1 MKRERATWLL
11 ADMIT
16 RLEDGGWPLGLVD
29 EVYVFG
35 SYARGA
41 LEPND
46 VDVVIE
52 HGTDKRWLGESLDA
66 SINGR
71 DSYVGMRQA
80 LRGRTRGI
88 SFQFRGRSSLLDEGF
103 GLFLLWRKGEPFS
116 LARERLAS
124 LTADPEAGPAPRDHM
139 LTEFEGLQSMVPRPA
154 RIELFGRRAK
164 GKISITPLRLL
175 DGDLEDPE
183 VARHVRQP
191 VQMSPNR
198 ASDPIAATLARME
211 QKLSAFP
218 AIEEILRRRD
228 TARHVLENAAKRVQ
242 EIKERPNAAQ
252 PSSLTPSERC
262 ARFAKRMNDFLSPY
276 RTTQWV
282 EGDVSIRD
290 TDLTFYVGS
299 RPWHDALGAA
309 PTVLFFL
316 AYSYATLYLTHDLD
330 QECAFPGLLLLDNPY
345 QQ

>member
-1 MKRERATWLL
+1 MKRERATRLL

-88 SFQFRGRSSLLDEGF
+88 SFQFRGRSLLDEGF
-103 GLFLLWRKGEPFS
+103 ELFLLWRKGEPFS

-154 RIELFGRRAK
+154 RIELFGRRVK

-175 DGDLEDPE
+175 DGDLEDPD
-183 VARHVRQP
+183 VARHVRRRW
-191 VQMSPNR
+191 VETSPLR
-198 ASDPIAATLARME
+198 RAATCALVALEQRGVDLGEVTLHGQPLAGRG
-211 QKLSAFP
+211 Q
-218 AIEEILRRRD
+218 R
-228 TARHVLENAAKRVQ
+228 T
-242 EIKERPNAAQ
+242 
-252 PSSLTPSERC
+252 ERC
-262 ARFAKRMNDFLSPY
+262 F
-276 RTTQWV
+276 V
-282 EGDVSIRD
+282 
-290 TDLTFYVGS
+290 DLGWNGFGCMGRLLDGGVTWLEVL
-299 RPWHDALGAA
+299 RPHRSKPMDALLIE
-309 PTVLFFL
+309 PLPRT
-316 AYSYATLYLTHDLD
+316 
-330 QECAFPGLLLLDNPY
+330 
-345 QQ
+345 